1 MGSLR
6 DRVAIV
12 TGAGSG
18 IGRAIALR
26 FASEGARVVIA
37 DVRDTPLE
45 GGAPTL
51 ALLDGACGEG
61 FFHPTDVSDPAAV
74 AGLVGETVARYGRL
88 DVMVNNAA
96 ISTGTGLTETTDD
109 QWRRVM
115 AVNLDGVFFGCR
127 AAVRQMLTQ
136 EPLGEVR
143 GRIVNLASQHG
154 LVACPGDPAYGV
166 SKAAVAH
173 LTRQVAADHAKDL
186 IVCNALAPG
195 KVLTG
200 RADGARPESLAYS
213 RARTPWPRLGRP
225 DDVAAAAVFL
235 ASDMASYVTGASLL
249 VDGGWMA
256 G

>member
-1 MGSLR
+1 MGLLR
-6 DRVAIV
+6 DRIAIV

-18 IGRAIALR
+18 LGRAIALR
-26 FASEGARVVIA
+26 FAAEGARVVIA
-37 DVRDTPLE
+37 DVSDTPVE
-45 GGAPTL
+45 GGAPTRDL
-51 ALLDGACGEG
+51 IEAAGGHG
-61 FFHPTDVSDPAAV
+61 TFRHTDVSDSGAV
-74 AGLVGETVARYGRL
+74 DALVDETVARHGRL

-96 ISTGTGLTETTDD
+96 TYTGTGLVETTDA

-127 AAVRQMLTQ
+127 AAVRQMLRQ
-136 EPLGEVR
+136 EPLGEAR

-173 LTRQVAADHAKDL
+173 LTRQVAADHARDL

-213 RARTPWPRLGRP
+213 HARTPWPRLGQP
-225 DDVAAAAVFL
+225 DDVAKAAVFL
-235 ASDMASYVTGASLL
+235 ASDMASYVTGTSLL